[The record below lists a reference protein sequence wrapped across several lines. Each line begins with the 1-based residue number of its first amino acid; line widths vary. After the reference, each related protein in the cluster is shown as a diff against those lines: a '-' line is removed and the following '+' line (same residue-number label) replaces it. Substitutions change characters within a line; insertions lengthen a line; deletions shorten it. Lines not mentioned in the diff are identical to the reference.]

1 MDADEGA
8 PERIVGRRAVMSR
21 RERRI
26 TVVALV
32 TYAAFL
38 AWTVSRGHWS
48 SIATGAFLAVIATVR
63 VVRKPTVVDGY
74 GIVRPWRRP
83 RTVTWPEVD
92 RIARPQPGIPG
103 VQLWMKSGSTVTLD
117 DVAADQTE
125 AVSRI
130 AGIPIGYSTHPRVSP
145 RSPSV
150 RDDTAADVDRR
161 AQALADRG
169 RLLDADYRRIRGE
182 RPPGTS

>member
-1 MDADEGA
+1 MSSEEGA
-8 PERIVGRRAVMSR
+8 PGRIVGGRAAMSR
-21 RERRI
+21 RQVRFL
-26 TVVALV
+26 VVALV
-32 TYAAFL
+32 VYAAFL
-38 AWTVSRGHWS
+38 AWTISRGHWS
-48 SIATGAFLAVIATVR
+48 STVTAGFFVVVATVR
-63 VVRKPTVVDGY
+63 AVRKPTVVSPDG
-74 GIVRPWRRP
+74 ISRPWRRP
-83 RTVTWPEVD
+83 GSVSWSEVD

-125 AVSRI
+125 AASRI

-169 RLLDADYRRIRGE
+169 KLLDAEYRRIRGE